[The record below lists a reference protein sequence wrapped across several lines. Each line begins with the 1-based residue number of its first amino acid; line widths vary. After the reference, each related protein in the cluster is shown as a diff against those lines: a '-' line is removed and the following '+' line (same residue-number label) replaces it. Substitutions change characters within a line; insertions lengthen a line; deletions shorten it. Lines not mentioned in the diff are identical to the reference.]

1 MGSIR
6 ASLAALLVAV
16 LLACPAGAAAATWQG
31 PAAVSDPAEAASDT
45 PQLAMGPA
53 GDGAVAWWGLHR
65 VLLARHLAGGAWS
78 APVGIGNAQS
88 PLTPVVGVDAHG
100 TVTAAWSEAD
110 GLETVIATWPAAA
123 PWPTLT
129 ALDASAPLI
138 VSRLAVNAS
147 GAAVL
152 AGESGAY
159 AVAAAYRGSA
169 GGSFDFTVETGTMGG
184 PARDAQV
191 AINAGSDAV
200 LLYRQGDSIWA
211 SRRPAAA
218 GAFGPLEEVNA
229 GFMAAA
235 TPSDLSVALDAAGNA
250 LAAFT
255 LFGGNGTALA
265 SAWSP
270 PGGGWTLQWPLSP
283 YYVEPQGATQAA
295 HPRVVVGAGG
305 AAALVWLQL
314 IPSETAQRFVDVRL
328 GSSATGAWGAL
339 ETAVPTGYL
348 TSPPALDFPPDAV
361 FDASGAL
368 TVASEA
374 GLPTDP
380 RSLQTV
386 VRTRA
391 PDGTWAPL
399 VPLAAV
405 HSVQSPPSLAV
416 DAAGHVALAAAPN
429 EGPFRK
435 VVNVWVFDPIAPT
448 VSPVSVAGSRL
459 AGDSLSLSVTPADT
473 WSPTTVQ
480 WDLGDGTS
488 AAGASIAHAYDAAG
502 TYVATATV
510 TDAAGNVTST
520 RGTVQITAKRAA
532 LAAATFK
539 ATWKRSRVH
548 GTLLLRGT
556 APRAGAYVFSV
567 RRGGRDAI
575 TRTLQ
580 LAGGDFTRT
589 ITLPARMLPGRYTLT
604 LAPPFP
610 ATQVLLASRDA
621 TLGAPAAGVVDRVTV
636 TRKGGALHARFH
648 FVVVAKGRL
657 GVTWWV
663 ISKGRRT
670 LLARQTK
677 AARATITATV
687 TLRGRHGRVTVIV
700 TRAGAVVEQRSLTV
714 R

>member
-1 MGSIR
+1 MGSIG
-6 ASLAALLVAV
+6 ASLAALLVVV
-16 LLACPAGAAAATWQG
+16 LLAGPPGAAAASWQG

-45 PQLAMGPA
+45 PHLALGRA
-53 GDGAVAWWGLHR
+53 GDGAVAWWGAGR
-65 VLLARHLAGGAWS
+65 VMLARHLAGGAWS
-78 APVGIGNAQS
+78 APIGIGNAQS
-88 PLTPVVGVDAHG
+88 PVTPVVGVDSHG

-110 GLETVIATWPAAA
+110 GSETVIATWPAAA

-129 ALDASAPLI
+129 TLDASAPL
-138 VSRLAVNAS
+138 VVTHLAVNAS

-152 AGESGAY
+152 AGDSGAY
-159 AVAAAYRGSA
+159 DVAVAYRGSA
-169 GGSFDFTVETGTMGG
+169 SASFDFTVETGTMGG

-191 AINAGSDAV
+191 AINAGGAVV

-229 GFMAAA
+229 GFVSAA
-235 TPSDLSVALDAAGNA
+235 TPADLSVALDAAGNA

-255 LFGGNGTALA
+255 LFGGNGRALG

-283 YYVEPQGATQAA
+283 YYIVPQGATDAT
-295 HPRVVVGAGG
+295 HPTIVVGAGG

-314 IPSETAQRFVDVRL
+314 IPSETPQRFVDVRL
-328 GSSATGAWGAL
+328 GSSATGVWGAL
-339 ETAVPTGYL
+339 ETAIPTGYL
-348 TSPPALDFPPDAV
+348 TSAPVLDFPPDAV
-361 FDASGAL
+361 FDESDAL

-374 GLPTDP
+374 GLPADP

-391 PDGTWAPL
+391 PDGTWEAP

-405 HSVQSPPSLAV
+405 HSVQSPPSLAA
-416 DAAGHVALAAAPN
+416 DAAGHVVLAAAPD

-448 VSPVSVAGSRL
+448 VSPASVAGSRL
-459 AGDSLSLSVTPADT
+459 AGDPVSLSVMPADT

-488 AAGASIAHAYDAAG
+488 AAGTAIAHAYDATG
-502 TYVATATV
+502 SYVATATV
-510 TDAAGNVTST
+510 TDAAGNVTTT
-520 RGTVQITAKRAA
+520 RATVEITAKRAV
-532 LAAATFK
+532 LAAATFN

-556 APRAGAYVFSV
+556 APRAGAYVLAV

-580 LAGGDFTRT
+580 LPGGDFTRT
-589 ITLPARMLPGRYTLT
+589 ITLPGRMLPGRYTLT

-610 ATQVLLASRDA
+610 AAQVLPGSRDA

-636 TRKGGALHARFH
+636 TRKGGTLHARFH
-648 FVVVAKGRL
+648 FVVVAKGRI
-657 GVTWWV
+657 GVAWWV

-670 LLARQTK
+670 LLARQAK

-687 TLRGRHGRVTVIV
+687 TLRGRHGRVTVTL
-700 TRAGAVVEQRSLTV
+700 TRAGAVVEQGSLTV
-714 R
+714 H